1 MAATSGFA
9 AVFAIASLLCLTI
22 APTRGA
28 LQAGF
33 YKGKCNGTDVEAT
46 VKSIVAA
53 RFARDR
59 SIVAALLRLHFHD
72 CFVRGCDASILID
85 GSGTEKTAPPN
96 LSVRGYDLVDQA
108 KAQLE
113 STCPG
118 VVSCADIIAIATR
131 DAVVLGGG
139 TQYTYVVQT
148 GRRDGNIS
156 LASDASANLPGAS
169 LSATQAIAA
178 FRAKGISAS
187 DMVLLLGGHTV
198 GITHCSFIL
207 NRLYNYNGSGKPD
220 PDMDPAFV
228 AMLKS
233 RCPQTSAVDNSVFLD
248 NGTPSTVDNSYYKQL
263 LAKRG
268 VLKVDQNLAMDAATN
283 GTVKSL
289 ASGSL
294 SFPSLFGNAMVKM
307 GSIQV
312 LTGTQGQ
319 IRKSCRVVNK

>member
-9 AVFAIASLLCLTI
+9 AVLAIASLLCLTI

-28 LQAGF
+28 LQVGF
-33 YKGKCNGTDVEAT
+33 YKGKCNRTDVEGT

-59 SIVAALLRLHFHD
+59 TIVPALLRLHFHD

-96 LSVRGYDLVDQA
+96 LSVRGYDLIDQA
-108 KAQLE
+108 KTQLE
-113 STCPG
+113 RACPG

-131 DAVVLGGG
+131 DAVVL
-139 TQYTYVVQT
+139 TYAVQT

-156 LASDASANLPGAS
+156 LASDASKNLPGAS
-169 LSATQAIAA
+169 LNASQAIAA
-178 FRAKGISAS
+178 FRAKGLSAS
-187 DMVLLLGGHTV
+187 YTVLLLGAHTV
-198 GITHCSFIL
+198 GITHCSFIR
-207 NRLYNYNGSGKPD
+207 NRLYNYNGTGKPD

-228 AMLKS
+228 AMLRK

-312 LTGTQGQ
+312 LTGAQGQ
-319 IRKSCRVVNK
+319 IRKSCRAVNK

>member
-1 MAATSGFA
+1 MNDSS
-9 AVFAIASLLCLTI
+9 SLPR
-22 APTRGA
+22 A
-28 LQAGF
+28 
-33 YKGKCNGTDVEAT
+33 K
-46 VKSIVAA
+46 
-53 RFARDR
+53 
-59 SIVAALLRLHFHD
+59 
-72 CFVRGCDASILID
+72 GCDASILID

-96 LSVRGYDLVDQA
+96 LSVRGYDLIDQA
-108 KAQLE
+108 KTQLE
-113 STCPG
+113 RACPG

-139 TQYTYVVQT
+139 TQYTYAVQT

-156 LASDASANLPGAS
+156 LASDASKNLPGAS
-169 LSATQAIAA
+169 LNASQAIAA
-178 FRAKGISAS
+178 FRAKGLSAS
-187 DMVLLLGGHTV
+187 YTVLLLGAHTV
-198 GITHCSFIL
+198 GITHCSFIR
-207 NRLYNYNGSGKPD
+207 NRLYNYNGT
-220 PDMDPAFV
+220 DPAFV
-228 AMLKS
+228 AMLRK

-312 LTGTQGQ
+312 LTGAQGQ
-319 IRKSCRVVNK
+319 IRKSCRAVNK

>member
-1 MAATSGFA
+1 MNDSS
-9 AVFAIASLLCLTI
+9 SLPR
-22 APTRGA
+22 A
-28 LQAGF
+28 
-33 YKGKCNGTDVEAT
+33 K
-46 VKSIVAA
+46 
-53 RFARDR
+53 
-59 SIVAALLRLHFHD
+59 
-72 CFVRGCDASILID
+72 GCDASILID

-96 LSVRGYDLVDQA
+96 LSVRGYDLIDQA
-108 KAQLE
+108 KTQLE
-113 STCPG
+113 RACPG

-139 TQYTYVVQT
+139 TQYTYAVQT

-156 LASDASANLPGAS
+156 LASDASKNLPGAS
-169 LSATQAIAA
+169 LFAGA
-178 FRAKGISAS
+178 
-187 DMVLLLGGHTV
+187 HTV
-198 GITHCSFIL
+198 GITHCSFIR
-207 NRLYNYNGSGKPD
+207 NRLYNYNGTGKPD

-228 AMLKS
+228 AMLRK

-248 NGTPSTVDNSYYKQL
+248 NL

-312 LTGTQGQ
+312 LTGAQGQ
-319 IRKSCRVVNK
+319 IRKSCRAVNK

>member
-9 AVFAIASLLCLTI
+9 AVLAIASLLCLTV
-22 APTRGA
+22 APVRGA
-28 LQAGF
+28 LQVGF
-33 YKGKCNGTDVEAT
+33 YKGKCNRTDVEAT

-59 SIVAALLRLHFHD
+59 TIVPALLRLHFHD
-72 CFVRGCDASILID
+72 CFVRG
-85 GSGTEKTAPPN
+85 
-96 LSVRGYDLVDQA
+96 
-108 KAQLE
+108 
-113 STCPG
+113 
-118 VVSCADIIAIATR
+118 
-131 DAVVLGGG
+131 GG
-139 TQYTYVVQT
+139 TQYTYAVQT

-156 LASDASANLPGAS
+156 LASDASRNLPGAS
-169 LSATQAIAA
+169 LSASQAIAA
-178 FRAKGISAS
+178 FKAKGLSAS

-207 NRLYNYNGSGKPD
+207 NRLYNYNGTGKQD

-233 RCPQTSAVDNSVFLD
+233 RCPQTSVVDNPVFLD

-263 LAKRG
+263 VARRG
-268 VLKVDQNLAMDAATN
+268 VLKVDQNIAMDAATN

-294 SFPSLFGNAMVKM
+294 SFPSLFGNAMVRM

-319 IRKSCRVVNK
+319 IRKSCRVVKK

>member
-9 AVFAIASLLCLTI
+9 AVLAIASLLCLTI

-28 LQAGF
+28 LQVGF
-33 YKGKCNGTDVEAT
+33 YKGKCNRTDVEGT

-59 SIVAALLRLHFHD
+59 TIVPALLRLHFHD

-96 LSVRGYDLVDQA
+96 LSVRGYDLIDQA
-108 KAQLE
+108 KTQLE
-113 STCPG
+113 RACPG

-139 TQYTYVVQT
+139 TQYTYAVQT

-156 LASDASANLPGAS
+156 LASDASKNLPGAS
-169 LSATQAIAA
+169 LNASQAIAA
-178 FRAKGISAS
+178 FRAKGLSAS
-187 DMVLLLGGHTV
+187 YTVLLLGAHTV
-198 GITHCSFIL
+198 GITHCSFIR
-207 NRLYNYNGSGKPD
+207 NRLYNYNGTGKPD

-228 AMLKS
+228 AMLRK

-312 LTGTQGQ
+312 LTGAQGQ
-319 IRKSCRVVNK
+319 IRKSCRAVNK

>member
-9 AVFAIASLLCLTI
+9 AVLAIASLLCLTI

-28 LQAGF
+28 LQVGF
-33 YKGKCNGTDVEAT
+33 YKGKCNRTDVEGT

-59 SIVAALLRLHFHD
+59 TIVPALLRLHFHD

-96 LSVRGYDLVDQA
+96 LSVRGYDLIDQA
-108 KAQLE
+108 KTQLE
-113 STCPG
+113 RACPG

-131 DAVVLGGG
+131 DAVVLVRKGFS
-139 TQYTYVVQT
+139 VDLQT

-156 LASDASANLPGAS
+156 LASDASKNLPGAS
-169 LSATQAIAA
+169 LNASQAIAA
-178 FRAKGISAS
+178 FRAKGLSAS
-187 DMVLLLGGHTV
+187 YTVLLLGAHTV
-198 GITHCSFIL
+198 GITHCSFIR
-207 NRLYNYNGSGKPD
+207 NRLYNYN
-220 PDMDPAFV
+220 DMDPAFV
-228 AMLKS
+228 AMLRK

-312 LTGTQGQ
+312 LTGAQGQ
-319 IRKSCRVVNK
+319 IRKSCRAVNK

>member
-9 AVFAIASLLCLTI
+9 AVLAIASLLCLTI

-28 LQAGF
+28 LQVGF
-33 YKGKCNGTDVEAT
+33 YKGKCNRTDVEGT

-59 SIVAALLRLHFHD
+59 TIVPALLRLHFHD

-96 LSVRGYDLVDQA
+96 LSVRGYDLIDQA
-108 KAQLE
+108 KTQLE
-113 STCPG
+113 RACPG

-131 DAVVLGGG
+131 DAVVL
-139 TQYTYVVQT
+139 VH
-148 GRRDGNIS
+148 
-156 LASDASANLPGAS
+156 ASKNLPGAS
-169 LSATQAIAA
+169 LNASQAIAA
-178 FRAKGISAS
+178 FRAKGLSAS
-187 DMVLLLGGHTV
+187 YTVLLLGAHTV
-198 GITHCSFIL
+198 GITHCSFIR
-207 NRLYNYNGSGKPD
+207 NRLYNYNGT
-220 PDMDPAFV
+220 DPAFV
-228 AMLKS
+228 AMLRK

-312 LTGTQGQ
+312 LTGAQGQ
-319 IRKSCRVVNK
+319 IRKSCRAVNK